1 MAGTYADIT
10 DVACD
15 VVIIGAGVIGCAA
28 AYNLAKKGR
37 SVTVL
42 DREPNVGEGASSR
55 NGGGVR
61 QSGRDARE
69 LPLAMYAVENIWPTL
84 SDELGADVEYVK
96 RGNLRL
102 GKTEEHLQT
111 LRKLASMSQGLGLDM
126 KMIGPDE
133 VREIN
138 PYLSDQVIGASWCPT
153 DGHANPMRT
162 TLAYY
167 RAAKALGVRFVTGV
181 EVKRLR
187 KVRGRVA
194 GVECNIGT
202 FTANDVLL
210 AAGLGLEHF
219 LDLRQDAIDAAAHRE
234 TGTPRTIEGP
244 LYVANAPLAEGHARM
259 DDGAD
264 AGEVMWLHGEVKDTE
279 GRPVANAIVD
289 IWHAN
294 TLGNYS
300 FFDPGQSE
308 YNLRRRIRTG
318 ADGRY
323 SVRSIMPSGYGCPP
337 DGPTQ
342 KLLDRLGRHG
352 NRPAHIHFFV
362 SAPGH
367 KHLTSQINLNGDKY
381 LWDDFAFATRD
392 GLIADPVKVTDRE
405 IIAQRNLEGEHT
417 EVCFDFTLCKA
428 LSADEEQR
436 GIRVRAKE

>member
-1 MAGTYADIT
+1 MSNAFVQQEA
-10 DVACD
+10 VQKLLRE
-15 VVIIGAGVIGCAA
+15 GAG
-28 AYNLAKKGR
+28 L
-37 SVTVL
+37 
-42 DREPNVGEGASSR
+42 NVP
-55 NGGGVR
+55 GGNERFKAIVHH
-61 QSGRDARE
+61 
-69 LPLAMYAVENIWPTL
+69 LLENICTL
-84 SDELGADVEYVK
+84 IDDYNVTEEEFWHAVNYLHELGGRQE
-96 RGNLRL
+96 
-102 GKTEEHLQT
+102 
-111 LRKLASMSQGLGLDM
+111 
-126 KMIGPDE
+126 
-133 VREIN
+133 
-138 PYLSDQVIGASWCPT
+138 
-153 DGHANPMRT
+153 
-162 TLAYY
+162 
-167 RAAKALGVRFVTGV
+167 AA
-181 EVKRLR
+181 
-187 KVRGRVA
+187 
-194 GVECNIGT
+194 
-202 FTANDVLL
+202 LL

-219 LDLRQDAIDAAAHRE
+219 LDLRQDAIDAAARRE

-264 AGEVMWLHGEVKDTE
+264 PGEVMWLHGQVKDNQ
-279 GRPVANAIVD
+279 GQPIANAIVD

-300 FFDPGQSE
+300 FFDQSQSD

-342 KLLDRLGRHG
+342 KLLDQLGRHG

-367 KHLTSQINLNGDKY
+367 KHLTSQINLSGDKY

-405 IIAQRNLEGEHT
+405 TIAQRDLEGEHT

-428 LSADEEQR
+428 LNADEEHR
-436 GIRVRAKE
+436 GTRLRAKE

>member
-1 MAGTYADIT
+1 MSNVFVQQPAIQKLLRDSAGL
-10 DVACD
+10 DVAGGD
-15 VVIIGAGVIGCAA
+15 ERFKAIIHR
-28 AYNLAKKGR
+28 L
-37 SVTVL
+37 L
-42 DREPNVGEGASSR
+42 
-55 NGGGVR
+55 
-61 QSGRDARE
+61 
-69 LPLAMYAVENIWPTL
+69 ENICTL
-84 SDELGADVEYVK
+84 IDDYNVTEEEFWHAVNYLHELGGRQE
-96 RGNLRL
+96 
-102 GKTEEHLQT
+102 
-111 LRKLASMSQGLGLDM
+111 
-126 KMIGPDE
+126 
-133 VREIN
+133 
-138 PYLSDQVIGASWCPT
+138 
-153 DGHANPMRT
+153 
-162 TLAYY
+162 
-167 RAAKALGVRFVTGV
+167 AA
-181 EVKRLR
+181 
-187 KVRGRVA
+187 
-194 GVECNIGT
+194 
-202 FTANDVLL
+202 LL
-210 AAGLGLEHF
+210 AAGLGLEHSSICARTPST
-219 LDLRQDAIDAAAHRE
+219 RQRIE

-436 GIRVRAKE
+436 GIRVRAKEAALSAPGTLLPGPDIALENEEFTCFFHPESRRRDRLMQKRSRRSKTKSIMP

>member
-61 QSGRDARE
+61 QSGRDGRE

-102 GKTEEHLQT
+102 GKTEGHLQT

-126 KMIGPDE
+126 KMIGPEE

-187 KVRGRVA
+187 KVRGRIA

-210 AAGLGLEHF
+210 AAGLGSRGIAASVGIDIPMTGSLIECLVTEAEPTMFPQMLGVATGDFYGHQTAHGSFVFGGSSGLEESNGAF
-219 LDLRQDAIDAAAHRE
+219 GGRPTSSITAPAECRAIM
-234 TGTPRTIEGP
+234 GYIPR
-244 LYVANAPLAEGHARM
+244 L
-259 DDGAD
+259 AD
-264 AGEVMWLHGEVKDTE
+264 AK
-279 GRPVANAIVD
+279 IV
-289 IWHAN
+289 
-294 TLGNYS
+294 
-300 FFDPGQSE
+300 
-308 YNLRRRIRTG
+308 RTWAG
-318 ADGRY
+318 WEDESADGVPVISKIDEVPGLTIACAFTGHGFGISPIVGLLLSELVCDEPTTLDISAFRY
-323 SVRSIMPSGYGCPP
+323 
-337 DGPTQ
+337 
-342 KLLDRLGRHG
+342 DR
-352 NRPAHIHFFV
+352 F
-362 SAPGH
+362 
-367 KHLTSQINLNGDKY
+367 
-381 LWDDFAFATRD
+381 
-392 GLIADPVKVTDRE
+392 
-405 IIAQRNLEGEHT
+405 
-417 EVCFDFTLCKA
+417 KA
-428 LSADEEQR
+428 WL
-436 GIRVRAKE
+436 